1 MNRRP
6 PGSSNVQWLNRRD
19 MGVRTEDS
27 VSLCQRALQI
37 VTELCLAGHVDREK
51 CSDIFP
57 LESNLPGKGN
67 ADISISL
74 LAVVVGFC
82 GLALLVVSLFVFW
95 KLCWPIWRSKALSTH
110 TENGLHVGFPEAPPL
125 NPTPGSKMVDLEKKQ
140 PPEVK
145 VNGRSSVK
153 LLEAAMKISQ
163 TSPDIPAEVQTA
175 LKDKLSQQT
184 KIQRQTTEPT
194 SSSRHNSFRR
204 HLPRQMNVTSVDF
217 SMDTL
222 PIRQSSTV
230 SIGRIKPELYKQ
242 KSVDS
247 EDGPKEPV
255 ETCGKLSFSL
265 RYDYE
270 EQALVV
276 RILKALDLPA
286 KDFTGTSD
294 PYVKIYLLPERKKKF
309 QTRVHRKNLNPM
321 FDETFCFPVAYDEL
335 CNRKLHFSVYDFD
348 RFTSHDMIG
357 EVVVDN
363 LFELSDLSREAV
375 VWKDIHA
382 ATTES
387 VDLGEIMYS
396 LCYLPTAGRMTLTVI
411 KCRNLKAM
419 DITGSSDPYVKVS
432 LICDGRRLKKRKT
445 TTKKSTLNPVY
456 NEAII
461 FDIPPE
467 NVEQVSLSI
476 MVMDYDRVGHN
487 EVIGVCRTGPD
498 AEGLG
503 RDHWNEMLAYP
514 RKPITHWHVL
524 GEVQACSFVRWPG
537 RAASFESQGSCPSPK
552 PPQTP

>member
-1 MNRRP
+1 MNHRP
-6 PGSSNVQWLNRRD
+6 PGHSGVQWLNRRD
-19 MGVRTEDS
+19 MSVRTEDS
-27 VSLCQRALQI
+27 ITLCQRALQI
-37 VTELCLAGHVDREK
+37 VTELCLTGHVDREK

-57 LESNLPGKGN
+57 LESTIPGKGH

-95 KLCWPIWRSKALSTH
+95 KLCWPIWRSKALSAH
-110 TENGLHVGFPEAPPL
+110 AENGLHVGFPEAPPL
-125 NPTPGSKMVDLEKKQ
+125 SSPPVCKAAEVEKKY
-140 PPEVK
+140 PLEVK
-145 VNGRSSVK
+145 ANGRSTVK

-175 LKDKLSQQT
+175 LREKLSQQA

-217 SMDTL
+217 SMDTVPL
-222 PIRQSSTV
+222 RQSSTV

-247 EDGPKEPV
+247 EDGAKEPV

-294 PYVKIYLLPERKKKF
+294 PYVKIYLLPERKKKY

-321 FDETFCFPVAYDEL
+321 FDETFCFPVVYDEI

-419 DITGSSDPYVKVS
+419 DITGSSDPYVKVY

-514 RKPITHWHVL
+514 RKPITHWHAL
-524 GEVQACSFVRWPG
+524 GEWPG